1 MHVLFSA
8 DFDWK
13 PTQQT
18 TIAYKAGW
26 CGSVTRTCGEAAIA
40 DGKAERVKVPRREAV
55 IEVKDGQT

>member
-13 PTQQT
+13 PTTNT

-26 CGSVTRTCGEAAIA
+26 TGNVRRDCGDAAIA
-40 DGKAERVKVPRREAV
+40 AGRATAVKTPRREV
-55 IEVKDGQT
+55 PNSKT